1 MEKFNS
7 LYKALNQEPNVGI
20 MFSQMAN
27 IFWVLLIYTG
37 TLILQNIQQPTL
49 IPSLIFSLLL
59 AIHGVLYFFSSSL
72 IQGKRWYYF
81 FAQVSLLFIS
91 AFILPKGSPVVLI
104 GLLPVL
110 IAQSIIILNSKL
122 KAIIFFIISYGLY
135 CIAIAINYGAS
146 ELPIFIPIFFLIL
159 LIVIFYTIS
168 YNRQVRA
175 RERMEFYLQQL
186 ELAYQKVEELTLSNE
201 RQRMARDLH
210 DTLAQG
216 LAGLIMQLEAVSVHI
231 KNGNVTRSN
240 EIISNSMHQA
250 RETLKD
256 ARTVIDNLRTES
268 LEVIDFQAA
277 VQEEIKKFEDVTG
290 IHVEKEISQVY
301 SLSNLSME
309 YSVYIIRESL
319 NNIMK
324 HSQADKV
331 RIKIYSKV
339 GQLYM
344 EITDNGIGFSSEN
357 IGKQMGKYGLIGLQE
372 RVRLVGGRLTIEST
386 AGKGTKLFITVPID
400 KGDSSIEI

>member
-1 MEKFNS
+1 M
-7 LYKALNQEPNVGI
+7 
-20 MFSQMAN
+20 
-27 IFWVLLIYTG
+27 
-37 TLILQNIQQPTL
+37 
-49 IPSLIFSLLL
+49 
-59 AIHGVLYFFSSSL
+59 
-72 IQGKRWYYF
+72 
-81 FAQVSLLFIS
+81 
-91 AFILPKGSPVVLI
+91 LI

-268 LEVIDFQAA
+268 LEVIDFQTA

-357 IGKQMGKYGLIGLQE
+357 IGKQTGKYGLIGLQE